1 MLTKYGSSAR
11 TSPSVPSV
19 VPCTASVLCERNP
32 PSRNF
37 LGTLREH
44 PDASKMSEHSNGSP
58 KPSIPPQQIDP
69 TTGEVLLPFEF
80 NVIQYSSLLKG
91 CSWTMDTLAVFG
103 PARIELTMPRPSTRC
118 AVPESLRARGI
129 DQEEYDAM
137 LLDVK
142 TALAQTM
149 PYFSPLCALNF
160 GMTLVLIPCMIISL
174 CSLPTDIRKISE
186 RSADLVD
193 EAIKERA
200 LNWKARYGVEVRLDR
215 NITWQRPYVPAEDAM
230 FGWTGN
236 VSSTPWEHGNR
247 LVFTPPASQGMN
259 KA

>member
-1 MLTKYGSSAR
+1 MSTYAPSA
-11 TSPSVPSV
+11 T
-19 VPCTASVLCERNP
+19 
-32 PSRNF
+32 
-37 LGTLREH
+37 
-44 PDASKMSEHSNGSP
+44 
-58 KPSIPPQQIDP
+58 IPPQQIDP
-69 TTGEVLLPFEF
+69 TTGEVLLPFAF

-91 CSWTMDTLAVFG
+91 CGWTFDSLAVFG
-103 PARIELTMPRPSTRC
+103 PARVELTMPRPSTRC
-118 AVPESLRARGI
+118 AVPESLTARGI

-149 PYFSPLCALNF
+149 PYFSPSMALNI
-160 GMTLVLIPCMIISL
+160 GMTLVLLPCAIISL
-174 CSLPTDIRKISE
+174 CSLPTDVRKISE

-215 NITWQRPYVPAEDAM
+215 NITWQRPNMPAEDALW
-230 FGWTGN
+230 GYSGN
-236 VSSTPWEHGNR
+236 IRSAPWEHGNR